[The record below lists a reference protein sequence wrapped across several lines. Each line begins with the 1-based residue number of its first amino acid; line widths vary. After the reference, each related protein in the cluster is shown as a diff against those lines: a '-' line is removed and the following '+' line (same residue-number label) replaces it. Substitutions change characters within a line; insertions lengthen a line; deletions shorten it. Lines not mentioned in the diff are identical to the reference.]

1 MQPTMLFGNFEIINI
16 YVILFI
22 HRGLKVL
29 GQRVHF
35 KPAMSHPFDL
45 LSKKLCHYLN
55 QSRIMSGI
63 LVWAAH

>member
-1 MQPTMLFGNFEIINI
+1 
-16 YVILFI
+16 
-22 HRGLKVL
+22 VL

-35 KPAMSHPFDL
+35 KPSMSNAIGL
-45 LSKKLCHYLN
+45 LSKKLCYYLN